1 MLRRKLLLSTLSL
14 FLLFSLACNN
24 KPSDDAVTT
33 SIKAKLYSEPL
44 LKAAS
49 INVVA
54 KDGIVTL
61 TGQVPD
67 DAARLAAQHI
77 ASTTPG
83 VKTVVDQTT
92 MAPPPPA
99 TTAENFTPP
108 APPARPARPAR
119 TPRKPAPP
127 APIATPAPVPAP
139 AQDSAPSPGPLHD
152 PAPEK
157 PSAPAPPPPPPPPQP
172 ITVTVPEGTILT
184 VRTIDSIDSSVNR
197 TGQTFR
203 ASLDAPIVVGDR
215 VVISKGLNVNLK
227 LVDTSSAGK
236 FKGRSELTVSLDS
249 FTYQGRTYQIASSD
263 VQEKGGSRGK
273 RSAEVIGG
281 GAVLG
286 AIIGGLDTRRES
298 EDRVRNS
305 PRLHPPRS
313 RQRNLFPQEI
323 FQRKPA
329 RTAAAAIRSR
339 CGRTAISATKLRPTT
354 PTIRFALS
362 HQRSSPCP
370 EANPRGFF
378 ECGNEA
384 PAFTHLTPPPVPSTS
399 APTPKFVILSPRLM
413 RAKDLN

>member
-1 MLRRKLLLSTLSL
+1 MLRRKLLLLTLSL
-14 FLLFSLACNN
+14 FLLFFLACNN

-33 SIKAKLYSEPL
+33 GIKAKLYSEPL

-77 ASTTPG
+77 AATTPG

-99 TTAENFTPP
+99 TTAENFAPP

-127 APIATPAPVPAP
+127 APVATPAPAPAP
-139 AQDSAPSPGPLHD
+139 APPQNSNSNPGPLHD

-215 VVISKGLNVNLK
+215 VVVPKGLSVNLK
-227 LVDTSSAGK
+227 LVDASSAGK

-286 AIIGGLDTRRES
+286 AIIGGLAGGG
-298 EDRVRNS
+298 
-305 PRLHPPRS
+305 
-313 RQRNLFPQEI
+313 
-323 FQRKPA
+323 KG
-329 RTAAAAIRSR
+329 AAI
-339 CGRTAISATKLRPTT
+339 GAGVGAGGGTAVQ
-354 PTIRFALS
+354 ALTHGEKVKIAS
-362 HQRSSPCP
+362 ETRLDFTLHDPVNVTYFPRKSSNASQP
-370 EANPRGFF
+370 
-378 ECGNEA
+378 A
-384 PAFTHLTPPPVPSTS
+384 PPQQQSDPAADAPQSQPPNSDPS
-399 APTPKFVILSPRLM
+399 PQQ
-413 RAKDLN
+413 

>member
-14 FLLFSLACNN
+14 SLLLAFACNN

-33 SIKAKLYSEPL
+33 SIKAKLYSDPL
-44 LKAAS
+44 LKSAS
-49 INVVA
+49 VDVVA

-77 ASTTPG
+77 AATTPG
-83 VKTVVDQTT
+83 VKTVVDQTS

-99 TTAENFTPP
+99 ISAANLAPP
-108 APPARPARPAR
+108 PPPPARPARPAR
-119 TPRKPAPP
+119 THSKPAPP
-127 APIATPAPVPAP
+127 APAAAPAPAPVQETA
-139 AQDSAPSPGPLHD
+139 SNPGPLHD

-172 ITVTVPEGTILT
+172 ITVTIPEGTIVT
-184 VRTIDSIDSSVNR
+184 IRTIESIDSSVNR
-197 TGQTFR
+197 AGQTFR

-215 VVISKGLNVNLK
+215 VVVPKGLNVNLK
-227 LVDTSSAGK
+227 LVDASSAGK

-286 AIIGGLDTRRES
+286 AIIGGLAGGG
-298 EDRVRNS
+298 
-305 PRLHPPRS
+305 
-313 RQRNLFPQEI
+313 
-323 FQRKPA
+323 KG
-329 RTAAAAIRSR
+329 AAIGAGVGAGS
-339 CGRTAISATKLRPTT
+339 GTAVQALTHGQQVKIPSETRLDFTLHDPVNVTYFPKKSSYASQPAPPQPQSDPAADAPQSEPSSSDRP
-354 PTIRFALS
+354 P
-362 HQRSSPCP
+362 QQ
-370 EANPRGFF
+370 
-378 ECGNEA
+378 
-384 PAFTHLTPPPVPSTS
+384 
-399 APTPKFVILSPRLM
+399 
-413 RAKDLN
+413 

>member
-1 MLRRKLLLSTLSL
+1 MLRRKLLLAPLSL
-14 FLLFSLACNN
+14 LLLFAFACN

-44 LKAAS
+44 LRAAS
-49 INVVA
+49 VDVTA

-77 ASTTPG
+77 AATTPG

-99 TTAENFTPP
+99 TTAANFPP
-108 APPARPARPAR
+108 PPRPAKPARPV
-119 TPRKPAPP
+119 KPAKTPAKPAAP
-127 APIATPAPVPAP
+127 APSAAPSPTPTPAS
-139 AQDSAPSPGPLHD
+139 DSSPGPLHD

-172 ITVTVPEGTILT
+172 VTVAIPEGTIVT
-184 VRTIDSIDSSVNR
+184 VRTIDSIDSNVAR
-197 TGQTFR
+197 PGQSFR
-203 ASLDAPIVVGDR
+203 GSLDAPIVVGDS
-215 VVISKGLNVNLK
+215 VVIPKGLNVNLK
-227 LVDTSSAGK
+227 VVDASSAGK

-286 AIIGGLDTRRES
+286 AIIGGLAGGG
-298 EDRVRNS
+298 
-305 PRLHPPRS
+305 
-313 RQRNLFPQEI
+313 
-323 FQRKPA
+323 KG
-329 RTAAAAIRSR
+329 AAIGAGVGAGGGTAVQALTHGQQVKIPSETRLDFTLHDPVNVTYFPKKSTGAARS
-339 CGRTAISATKLRPTT
+339 
-354 PTIRFALS
+354 
-362 HQRSSPCP
+362 
-370 EANPRGFF
+370 
-378 ECGNEA
+378 
-384 PAFTHLTPPPVPSTS
+384 TPPPPQSDPAVDGSQSQP
-399 APTPKFVILSPRLM
+399 PDNNQPPQR
-413 RAKDLN
+413 

>member
-14 FLLFSLACNN
+14 SLLLAFACN

-33 SIKAKLYSEPL
+33 SIKAKLYSDPL
-44 LKAAS
+44 LKSAS
-49 INVVA
+49 VDVIA

-67 DAARLAAQHI
+67 DAARLAAEHI
-77 ASTTPG
+77 AAATPG

-99 TTAENFTPP
+99 ATAENLAPAP
-108 APPARPARPAR
+108 SAPPARPARPAR

-127 APIATPAPVPAP
+127 APVAAPAPTPAPT
-139 AQDSAPSPGPLHD
+139 QSADATPGPLHD

-172 ITVTVPEGTILT
+172 ITVTIPEGTIVT
-184 VRTIDSIDSSVNR
+184 VRTIDSIDSKVNS

-215 VVISKGLNVNLK
+215 IVIPKGLNVNLK
-227 LVDTSSAGK
+227 LIDASSAGK
-236 FKGRSELTVSLDS
+236 FKGRSELTVSLDN
-249 FTYQGRTYQIASSD
+249 FTYQGRTYQVASSD

-286 AIIGGLDTRRES
+286 AIIGGLAGGG
-298 EDRVRNS
+298 
-305 PRLHPPRS
+305 
-313 RQRNLFPQEI
+313 
-323 FQRKPA
+323 KG
-329 RTAAAAIRSR
+329 AAIGAGVGAGS
-339 CGRTAISATKLRPTT
+339 GTAVQALTHGQQVKIPSETRLDFTLHDSLNVTYFPKKSSSASQA
-354 PTIRFALS
+354 ALS
-362 HQRSSPCP
+362 QPQSNS
-370 EANPRGFF
+370 AQD
-378 ECGNEA
+378 A
-384 PAFTHLTPPPVPSTS
+384 PPSQPTSTDQPPQQ
-399 APTPKFVILSPRLM
+399 
-413 RAKDLN
+413 